1 MIRALL
7 CKDLRLHALPTAGCW
22 LALLGATWLA
32 GSARFT
38 YGVPLL
44 VGVFAPTVI
53 VAILGI
59 VFFAGE
65 TDGGTEAF
73 LHSLPV
79 SRRAIWT
86 ARLVATLFHALLI
99 ACLSAWLIVRG
110 MLSLPELAEVWKYN
124 VQHWENLRFVL
135 LCLPYAIVLCF
146 TVSLSTGAT
155 SLSTRWGII
164 RYVVSLLL
172 CIAVYVSLIA
182 VSGTLGW
189 DWRSG
194 TGLDWL
200 VASEVALAG
209 VVACLAACRA
219 FCSSAVGEPLNRLR
233 RATITWVVA
242 TSVLALAILPFH
254 CWANRTPP
262 YTARVLWSPQLS
274 PDGRFVVS
282 EGMAT
287 KLGRVFGQ
295 RVFVADIHQ
304 PSIACLSAG
313 MSARWLQHKPHT
325 VQFEL
330 PRFISWPRYVRIAR
344 ADAVPRQ
351 VHKVDIPAL
360 HRVAKISREGYA
372 QPPALNPRTLDLLFA
387 WDPEHRSGGSMPNR
401 CKHLWVM
408 SRDGRRLSKLL
419 PVVSGATVARFC
431 WDPEG
436 AGAFAV
442 VKQNREGTES
452 QTGKLYWVSGDAH
465 REAPPTL
472 IAKEA
477 PEMEFS
483 HWDYSRWLSADSEWV
498 AYEPTVYSTSKS
510 PKRSVEVR
518 QCRGSGRYTIPFP
531 SGTQE
536 VSTRWSPLEPV
547 LSAVSTV
554 PEEQVEVRICDPV
567 KRRSD
572 TVFRFS
578 HPGHRVNAE
587 VRDWSTDGRRLLVS
601 VEAFRDQPPERE
613 DAFKAFKRE
622 TPARWLF
629 EIDVQTRKAVML
641 CGQEK
646 RIYSIRPTDPEWKR
660 VCDRYFPD
668 LWPIGYDSDGKVLLL
683 KKSRELLRLDPE
695 TGKMTVILK
704 W

>member
-110 MLSLPELAEVWKYN
+110 TLSLPELAEVWKYN

-262 YTARVLWSPQLS
+262 HTARVLWSPQLS

-282 EGMAT
+282 EGW
-287 KLGRVFGQ
+287 LPNWEGCSV
-295 RVFVADIHQ
+295 
-304 PSIACLSAG
+304 SACSL
-313 MSARWLQHKPHT
+313 RT
-325 VQFEL
+325 FT
-330 PRFISWPRYVRIAR
+330 
-344 ADAVPRQ
+344 
-351 VHKVDIPAL
+351 
-360 HRVAKISREGYA
+360 SR
-372 QPPALNPRTLDLLFA
+372 P
-387 WDPEHRSGGSMPNR
+387 
-401 CKHLWVM
+401 
-408 SRDGRRLSKLL
+408 L
-419 PVVSGATVARFC
+419 PVCRPAC
-431 WDPEG
+431 
-436 AGAFAV
+436 
-442 VKQNREGTES
+442 
-452 QTGKLYWVSGDAH
+452 
-465 REAPPTL
+465 PPGG
-472 IAKEA
+472 
-477 PEMEFS
+477 F
-483 HWDYSRWLSADSEWV
+483 
-498 AYEPTVYSTSKS
+498 STSRTRCS
-510 PKRSVEVR
+510 LSCHV
-518 QCRGSGRYTIPFP
+518 SFP
-531 SGTQE
+531 GHATSESLAQMRCPDRF
-536 VSTRWSPLEPV
+536 TRWTYRR
-547 LSAVSTV
+547 STV
-554 PEEQVEVRICDPV
+554 SPRL
-567 KRRSD
+567 
-572 TVFRFS
+572 
-578 HPGHRVNAE
+578 AE
-587 VRDWSTDGRRLLVS
+587 KATLSRL
-601 VEAFRDQPPERE
+601 R
-613 DAFKAFKRE
+613 
-622 TPARWLF
+622 
-629 EIDVQTRKAVML
+629 
-641 CGQEK
+641 
-646 RIYSIRPTDPEWKR
+646 
-660 VCDRYFPD
+660 
-668 LWPIGYDSDGKVLLL
+668 
-683 KKSRELLRLDPE
+683 
-695 TGKMTVILK
+695 
-704 W
+704 